1 MFWILLSSHLV
12 CLVAFLSFF
21 FSCKLGGCLVFL
33 VVVVISPCS
42 GCFEAVLCFVA
53 NLGFRV

>member
-1 MFWILLSSHLV
+1 M
-12 CLVAFLSFF
+12 
-21 FSCKLGGCLVFL
+21 FL
-33 VVVVISPCS
+33 VVVVVVSPCS